1 MKGNFSKKNITDV
14 DIENKRV
21 LLRCDFNVPLDEKG
35 NITDNTRIV
44 KSLDTINYI
53 ISRNAKL
60 VIMSH
65 LGRPKGE
72 YDEKYSLKPVKEE
85 LERLLNH
92 EVVLA
97 KDVIGEDA
105 KTEVNNMKYGDI
117 VLLENVRFEKGEKE
131 NSDEMSKALSSFGEI
146 YVNDAFGT
154 AHRAHSSTAGVAKY
168 LPAYAGF
175 LMKEEIEYLKTVIND
190 PERPFLAILGGAKVS
205 DKLAVI
211 YSLLDKVDEIL
222 IGGGMVFT
230 LFKAMGYN
238 IGKSLVEEDRIEDAK
253 NIIKK
258 AEEKNI
264 KLVLPVDVVVTDSI
278 ESNTYKTVDID
289 QIPDDLMGVDIGE
302 KTIENMGKEISK
314 AMTIIWNG
322 PLGVFEYV
330 NFANGTK
337 KIAEKIADTDCVSI
351 VGGGDS
357 AAAVKQMGLEKEFSH
372 ISTGGGATL
381 ELLEGKKLPGVE
393 SLLDNQ

>member
-1 MKGNFSKKNITDV
+1 MKDNFSKKNITDV

-105 KTEVNNMKYGDI
+105 KTKVNNMKYGDI

-131 NSDEMSKALSSFGEI
+131 NSDEMSKVLSNFGEI

-278 ESNTYKTVDID
+278 ESNTYKTVNID

-357 AAAVKQMGLEKEFSH
+357 TAAVKQMGLEKEFSH

-393 SLLDNQ
+393 SLLDK

>member
-72 YDEKYSLKPVKEE
+72 YDEKYSLKPVKDE

-105 KTEVNNMKYGDI
+105 KTKVNNMKYGDI

>member
-1 MKGNFSKKNITDV
+1 
-14 DIENKRV
+14 
-21 LLRCDFNVPLDEKG
+21 
-35 NITDNTRIV
+35 
-44 KSLDTINYI
+44 
-53 ISRNAKL
+53 
-60 VIMSH
+60 
-65 LGRPKGE
+65 
-72 YDEKYSLKPVKEE
+72 
-85 LERLLNH
+85 
-92 EVVLA
+92 
-97 KDVIGEDA
+97 
-105 KTEVNNMKYGDI
+105 
-117 VLLENVRFEKGEKE
+117 
-131 NSDEMSKALSSFGEI
+131 
-146 YVNDAFGT
+146 
-154 AHRAHSSTAGVAKY
+154 
-168 LPAYAGF
+168 
-175 LMKEEIEYLKTVIND
+175 MKEEIEYLKTVIND

-278 ESNTYKTVDID
+278 ESNTYKTVNID

-330 NFANGTK
+330 NFAKGTK

-393 SLLDNQ
+393 SLLDK

>member
-105 KTEVNNMKYGDI
+105 KTKVNNMKYGDI

>member
-44 KSLDTINYI
+44 KALDTINYI

-105 KTEVNNMKYGDI
+105 KTKVNNMKYGDI

-278 ESNTYKTVDID
+278 ESNTYKTVNID

-381 ELLEGKKLPGVE
+381 ELLEGKELPGVE
-393 SLLDNQ
+393 SLLDK

>member
-44 KSLDTINYI
+44 KALDTINYI

-105 KTEVNNMKYGDI
+105 KTKVNNMKYGDI

-278 ESNTYKTVDID
+278 ESNTYKTVNID

-357 AAAVKQMGLEKEFSH
+357 AAAVKQLGLEKEFSH

-393 SLLDNQ
+393 SLLDKQ

>member
-1 MKGNFSKKNITDV
+1 MKDNFSKKNITDV

-105 KTEVNNMKYGDI
+105 KTKVNNMKYGDI

-131 NSDEMSKALSSFGEI
+131 NSDEMSKVLSNFGEI

-278 ESNTYKTVDID
+278 ESNTYKTVNID

>member
-1 MKGNFSKKNITDV
+1 MKDNFSKKNITDV

-21 LLRCDFNVPLDEKG
+21 LLRCDFNVPLDENG

-44 KSLDTINYI
+44 KALDTINYI

-72 YDEKYSLKPVKEE
+72 YDKKYSLKPVKEE

-92 EVVLA
+92 EVILA
-97 KDVIGEDA
+97 KDVLGEDA
-105 KTEVNNMKYGDI
+105 KTKVNNMKFGDI

-131 NSDEMSKALSSFGEI
+131 NSDEMSKELSGFGEI

-154 AHRAHSSTAGVAKY
+154 AHRAHSSTAGITKY

-222 IGGGMVFT
+222 IGGGMAFT

-238 IGKSLVEEDRIEDAK
+238 VGKSLVEEDRIEDAK

-278 ESNTYKTVDID
+278 ESNTYKTVNID
-289 QIPDDLMGVDIGE
+289 QIPNDLMGVDIGE

-330 NFANGTK
+330 NFAKGTK

-357 AAAVKQMGLEKEFSH
+357 AAAVKQLGLEKEFSH

-393 SLLDNQ
+393 SLLDKK

>member
-44 KSLDTINYI
+44 KALDTINYI

-65 LGRPKGE
+65 LGRPNRE

-92 EVVLA
+92 EVILA

-105 KTEVNNMKYGDI
+105 KTKVNNMKFGDI
-117 VLLENVRFEKGEKE
+117 LLLENVRFEKGEKE
-131 NSDEMSKALSSFGEI
+131 NSDEMSKELSSFGEI

-154 AHRAHSSTAGVAKY
+154 AHRAHSSTAGITKY

-222 IGGGMVFT
+222 IGGGMAFT

-238 IGKSLVEEDRIEDAK
+238 IGNSLVEEDRIEDAK

-264 KLVLPVDVVVTDSI
+264 KLILPVDVVVTDSL
-278 ESNTYKTVDID
+278 ESNTYETVDID
-289 QIPDDLMGVDIGE
+289 KIPDDLMGVDIGE
-302 KTIENMGKEISK
+302 KTIENMEKEISK

-322 PLGVFEYV
+322 PLGAFEYV
-330 NFANGTK
+330 NFAKGTK

-381 ELLEGKKLPGVE
+381 ELLEGKQLPGVE
-393 SLLDNQ
+393 SLLDK

>member
-105 KTEVNNMKYGDI
+105 KTKVNNMKYGDI

-131 NSDEMSKALSSFGEI
+131 NSDEMSKVLSNFGEI

-278 ESNTYKTVDID
+278 ESNTYKTVNID

-393 SLLDNQ
+393 SLLDK

>member
-44 KSLDTINYI
+44 KALDTINYI

-105 KTEVNNMKYGDI
+105 KTKVNNMKYGDI

-278 ESNTYKTVDID
+278 ESNTYKTVNID

-393 SLLDNQ
+393 SLLDK

>member
-21 LLRCDFNVPLDEKG
+21 LLRCDFNVQLDEKG

-44 KSLDTINYI
+44 KALDTINYI

-105 KTEVNNMKYGDI
+105 KTKVNNMKYGDI

-131 NSDEMSKALSSFGEI
+131 NSDEMSKVLSNFGEI

-278 ESNTYKTVDID
+278 ESNTYKTVNID

-330 NFANGTK
+330 NFAKGTK

-381 ELLEGKKLPGVE
+381 E
-393 SLLDNQ
+393 

>member
-21 LLRCDFNVPLDEKG
+21 LLRCDFNVPLDENG

-44 KSLDTINYI
+44 KALDTINYI

-72 YDEKYSLKPVKEE
+72 YDEKYSLKPVQEE
-85 LERLLNH
+85 LQRLLNH

-105 KTEVNNMKYGDI
+105 KTKVNNMKYGDI

-131 NSDEMSKALSSFGEI
+131 NSDEMSKALSSFGDI

-154 AHRAHSSTAGVAKY
+154 AHRAHSSTAGVTKY

-205 DKLAVI
+205 DKLQVI

-222 IGGGMVFT
+222 IGGGMAFT

-264 KLVLPVDVVVTDSI
+264 KLILPVDVVVTDSL
-278 ESNTYKTVDID
+278 ESNTYETVDID
-289 QIPDDLMGVDIGE
+289 KIPDDLMGVDIGE
-302 KTIENMGKEISK
+302 KTIKNMEKEISK

-322 PLGVFEYV
+322 PLGAFEYV
-330 NFANGTK
+330 NFAKGTK

-381 ELLEGKKLPGVE
+381 ELLEGKELPGVE
-393 SLLDNQ
+393 SLLDK

>member
-1 MKGNFSKKNITDV
+1 MNGNFSKKNITDV

-44 KSLDTINYI
+44 KALDTINYI

-92 EVVLA
+92 EIILA

-105 KTEVNNMKYGDI
+105 KTKVNNMKYGDI

-131 NSDEMSKALSSFGEI
+131 NSDEMSKELSNFGEI

-154 AHRAHSSTAGVAKY
+154 AHRAHSSTAGITKY

-278 ESNTYKTVDID
+278 ESNTYKTVNID

-302 KTIENMGKEISK
+302 KTVENMGKEISK

-393 SLLDNQ
+393 SLLDK

>member
-1 MKGNFSKKNITDV
+1 MKDNFSKKNITDV

-105 KTEVNNMKYGDI
+105 KTKVNNMKYGDI

-131 NSDEMSKALSSFGEI
+131 NSDEMSKVLSNFGEI

-278 ESNTYKTVDID
+278 ESNTYKTVNID

-393 SLLDNQ
+393 SLLDK

>member
-105 KTEVNNMKYGDI
+105 KTKVNNMKYGDI

-131 NSDEMSKALSSFGEI
+131 NSDEMSKVLSNFGEI

-258 AEEKNI
+258 AEEKHI

-278 ESNTYKTVDID
+278 ESNTYKTVNID

>member
-1 MKGNFSKKNITDV
+1 MKDNFSKKNITDV

-21 LLRCDFNVPLDEKG
+21 LLRCDFNVPLDENG

-44 KSLDTINYI
+44 KALDTINYI

-72 YDEKYSLKPVKEE
+72 YDKKYSLKPVKEE

-92 EVVLA
+92 EVILA

-105 KTEVNNMKYGDI
+105 KTKVNNMKFGDI

-131 NSDEMSKALSSFGEI
+131 NSDEMSKELSGFGEI

-154 AHRAHSSTAGVAKY
+154 AHRAHSSTAGITKY
-168 LPAYAGF
+168 LPAYSGF

-222 IGGGMVFT
+222 IGGGMAFT

-238 IGKSLVEEDRIEDAK
+238 VGKSLVEEDRIEDAK

-278 ESNTYKTVDID
+278 ESNTYKTVNID
-289 QIPDDLMGVDIGE
+289 QIPNDLMGVDIGE

-330 NFANGTK
+330 NFAKGTK

-357 AAAVKQMGLEKEFSH
+357 AAAVKQLGLEKEFSH

-393 SLLDNQ
+393 SLLDKK

>member
-105 KTEVNNMKYGDI
+105 KTKVNNMKYGDI

-131 NSDEMSKALSSFGEI
+131 NSDEMSKVLSNFGEI

-278 ESNTYKTVDID
+278 ESNTYKTVNID

>member
-21 LLRCDFNVPLDEKG
+21 LLRCDFNVPLDENG

-44 KSLDTINYI
+44 KALDTINYI

-65 LGRPKGE
+65 LGRPNGE

-92 EVVLA
+92 EVILA

-105 KTEVNNMKYGDI
+105 KTKVNNMKFGDI

-131 NSDEMSKALSSFGEI
+131 NSDEMSKELSGFGEI

-154 AHRAHSSTAGVAKY
+154 AHRAHSSTAGITKY

-222 IGGGMVFT
+222 IGGGMAFT

-238 IGKSLVEEDRIEDAK
+238 VGKSLVEEERIEDAK

-258 AEEKNI
+258 SEEKNI
-264 KLVLPVDVVVTDSI
+264 KLILPVDVVVTDSI
-278 ESNTYKTVDID
+278 ESNTYKTVSID
-289 QIPDDLMGVDIGE
+289 QIPSDLMGVDIGE
-302 KTIENMGKEISK
+302 KTIENMEKEISK

-322 PLGVFEYV
+322 PLGAFEYV
-330 NFANGTK
+330 NFAKGTK

-393 SLLDNQ
+393 SLLDK

>member
-1 MKGNFSKKNITDV
+1 MKDNFSKKNITDV

-65 LGRPKGE
+65 LGRPNGE

-105 KTEVNNMKYGDI
+105 KTKVNNMKYGDI

-131 NSDEMSKALSSFGEI
+131 NSDEMSKVLSNFGEI

-278 ESNTYKTVDID
+278 ESNTYKTVNID

-393 SLLDNQ
+393 SLLDK

>member
-1 MKGNFSKKNITDV
+1 MNGNFSKKNITDV

-44 KSLDTINYI
+44 KALDTINYI

-92 EVVLA
+92 EVILA

-105 KTEVNNMKYGDI
+105 KIKVNNMKFGDI

-131 NSDEMSKALSSFGEI
+131 NSDEMSKELSNFGEI

-154 AHRAHSSTAGVAKY
+154 AHRAHSSTAGITKY

-278 ESNTYKTVDID
+278 ESNTYKTVNID

-330 NFANGTK
+330 NFAKGTK

-357 AAAVKQMGLEKEFSH
+357 AAAVKQLGLEKEFSH

-393 SLLDNQ
+393 SLLDKK

>member
-1 MKGNFSKKNITDV
+1 MNGNFSKKNITDV

-44 KSLDTINYI
+44 KALDTINYI

-72 YDEKYSLKPVKEE
+72 YDAKYSLKPVKEE

-92 EVVLA
+92 EIILA

-105 KTEVNNMKYGDI
+105 KTKVNNMKYGDI

-131 NSDEMSKALSSFGEI
+131 NSDEMSKELSNFGEI

-154 AHRAHSSTAGVAKY
+154 AHRAHSSTAGITKY

-278 ESNTYKTVDID
+278 ESNTYKTVNID
-289 QIPDDLMGVDIGE
+289 QIPNDLMGVDIGE

-330 NFANGTK
+330 NFAKGTK

-357 AAAVKQMGLEKEFSH
+357 AAAVKQLGLEKEFSH

-393 SLLDNQ
+393 SLLDKK